1 MTLHSVQ
8 HMNYDNFEN
17 GTCNLQAEVMRT
29 QSTECL
35 PFPMIFMGTI
45 SAFMWLL
52 YGIILSDAFIQ
63 VSSVLTSGS
72 FVP

>member
-1 MTLHSVQ
+1 
-8 HMNYDNFEN
+8 
-17 GTCNLQAEVMRT
+17 MRS

-35 PFPMIFMGTI
+35 PFPMILMGTI

-63 VSSVLTSGS
+63 VRYVQLKRHYCSSNLKKFLQVLLMKKLFFNT
-72 FVP
+72 P